1 MKYFFAICSLL
12 LFSPHNLA
20 FGQRIL
26 FPDLEGTRLT
36 KAVIETYKPEIV
48 LDYKE
53 AREVIYKELYNDDGR
68 VYCVYSQYSLP
79 CAPDED
85 NPIFKLQKLGFVKS
99 MITEHSYPRS
109 KGAKY
114 GNAKS
119 DMHHLFPARLGVNV
133 ARRNYPFAEIDDNET
148 EKWYYKGESL
158 RSIPR
163 KNKDLYCESAG
174 ELFEPPEAFKGN
186 IARAVFY
193 FYTMYEAEALEEDP
207 DFFEFQRETL
217 LKWHQQDPPDRDEIR
232 RTKQIAEYQS
242 GKPNPF
248 ILDPT
253 LVRRIYAFD

>member
-1 MKYFFAICSLL
+1 MLGICFLL
-12 LFSPHNLA
+12 LSSQFTLS

-26 FPDLEGTRLT
+26 FPNLEGPQL
-36 KAVIETYKPEIV
+36 AAALIENYKPEFV

-53 AREVIYKELYNDDGR
+53 AREVIYTELYNEDGR
-68 VYCVYSQYSLP
+68 VYCVYSEYSLP
-79 CAPDED
+79 CAPDEE
-85 NPIFKLQKLGFVKS
+85 NPILKLQKLGFVKS

-133 ARRNYPFAEIDDNET
+133 ARRNYPFAEIDDDQT
-148 EKWYYKGESL
+148 EKWYYKDKSL
-158 RSIPR
+158 RKIPEED
-163 KNKDLYCESAG
+163 KDLYCESAD

-193 FYTMYEAEALEEDP
+193 FYTMYEDEALTEDP

-217 LKWHQQDPPDRDEIR
+217 LKWHQQDPVDDAELR
-232 RTKQIAEYQS
+232 RTRQIAPYQS
-242 GKPNPF
+242 DKPNPF

-253 LVRRIYAFD
+253 LVRRIYGLK